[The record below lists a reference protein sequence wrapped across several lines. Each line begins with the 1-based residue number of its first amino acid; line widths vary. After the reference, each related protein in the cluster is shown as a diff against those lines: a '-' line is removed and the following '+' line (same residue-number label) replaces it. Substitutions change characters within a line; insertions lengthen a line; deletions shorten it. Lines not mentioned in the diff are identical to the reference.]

1 MVTMEAEA
9 SADTLVNTWVSCFG
23 VPAHIISDQG
33 GQFTSNLWDH
43 ACKAFGIHH
52 GTTTAYHH
60 SLPPPVQR
68 DGRENPPAAEG
79 RLAAAEWPQ
88 HLPWVLLGLRAA
100 PKEDSRISSAE
111 LVYGAQLILP
121 AQLTFDAELPVTE
134 ILDAIRTAE
143 PLPTRHA
150 AALAPTQPPTP
161 LRTAT
166 MVYIKRG
173 GQLPPLV
180 PPYDCPYHVIEKGPK
195 FFKVDIGRKEVSI
208 IVDRLKLYTG
218 AAAASPAAPARC
230 RRPPNTCT
238 PAAPANVD
246 SDSKEAP
253 HPPPQPT
260 HHHQGYPRP
269 PQPDRPGSVAHQQD

>member
-1 MVTMEAEA
+1 MVERTHRQLKDA
-9 SADTLVNTWVSCFG
+9 L
-23 VPAHIISDQG
+23 
-33 GQFTSNLWDH
+33 
-43 ACKAFGIHH
+43 KA
-52 GTTTAYHH
+52 
-60 SLPPPVQR
+60 
-68 DGRENPPAAEG
+68 
-79 RLAAAEWPQ
+79 RLAAAELPQ

-100 PKEDSRISSAE
+100 PQEDGGISSAE
-111 LVYGAQLILP
+111 LVYGAQP
-121 AQLTFDAELPVTE
+121 AQLTTDAELPVTE

-208 IVDRLKLYTG
+208 TVDRLKPYTG

-230 RRPPNTCT
+230 GRPPNTRT

-253 HPPPQPT
+253 HPPPQPA
-260 HHHQGYPRP
+260 HHHQGYSRP